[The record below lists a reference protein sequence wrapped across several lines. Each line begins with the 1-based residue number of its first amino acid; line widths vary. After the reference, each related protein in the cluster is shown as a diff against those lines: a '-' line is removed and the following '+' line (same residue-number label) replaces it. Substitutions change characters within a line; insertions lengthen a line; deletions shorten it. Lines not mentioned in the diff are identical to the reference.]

1 MTVSESSN
9 PWFRNSWFSRK
20 AAAQLLS
27 VPGGSKEEGVE
38 AERIQRGNDTET
50 RGLYEKG
57 MERRREKDDADNAQ
71 REKVKTKVK

>member
-20 AAAQLLS
+20 AAAPLLS
-27 VPGGSKEEGVE
+27 VPGGSTEEGVE

-50 RGLYEKG
+50 RGLCEKG
-57 MERRREKDDADNAQ
+57 TEKRREKEDTNNG
-71 REKVKTKVK
+71 K